1 MAFVAIKILTG
12 DRSNYVGL
20 IFAISVASM
29 LMAHHASIF
38 GNVMWRTTSQI
49 QDVRGAGIWVS
60 SGPGGSTKTTRIKSA
75 EA

>member
-1 MAFVAIKILTG
+1 LIVAI
-12 DRSNYVGL
+12 S
-20 IFAISVASM
+20 FASI

-49 QDVRGAGIWVS
+49 QDVRGRGNLGVERAERLYKG
-60 SGPGGSTKTTRIKSA
+60 TTRIKSA